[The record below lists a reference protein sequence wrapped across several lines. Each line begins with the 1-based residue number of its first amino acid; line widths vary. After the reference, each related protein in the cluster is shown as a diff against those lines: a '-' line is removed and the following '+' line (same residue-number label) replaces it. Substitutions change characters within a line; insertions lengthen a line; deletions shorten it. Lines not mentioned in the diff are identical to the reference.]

1 MLKDTSNVFNQV
13 HEHCFMLP
21 PVFSVKRMKMT
32 AEVTMGLILILI
44 LYLLPNKAEINPGK
58 HRDPE
63 LH

>member
-1 MLKDTSNVFNQV
+1 
-13 HEHCFMLP
+13 MLP

-32 AEVTMGLILILI
+32 AEVTMGLILILL